1 MAVLETKPFEPSE
14 DPAETSMNGSAA
26 RTMNALKLGMT
37 REGLLARR
45 GVVARRGTWEAV
57 VSRIGGEKVMTS
69 GSKGAA
75 AWETMTVRVQML
87 KTTKKK
93 REYVITQTELRA
105 RRR

>member
-45 GVVARRGTWEAV
+45 G
-57 VSRIGGEKVMTS
+57 
-69 GSKGAA
+69 
-75 AWETMTVRVQML
+75 
-87 KTTKKK
+87 
-93 REYVITQTELRA
+93 
-105 RRR
+105 